1 MKNIK
6 SAIIILA
13 ALAVIVV
20 AWKAMSKPQDKISA
34 GENAA
39 NGEVV
44 AEEVIVEETILPQD
58 QEAAQPEK
66 EIIGYEATEEDAA
79 KSNSMS
85 DIQDLFSGCETD
97 EDCVAVY
104 PSCCKEAYAPYF
116 VNKQYEQELIKEYKR
131 VSGEPEQCP
140 EVSKCPRSYF
150 GGAKAACVSGRCLQS
165 IFDTPEFQE

>member
-6 SAIIILA
+6 SIVIILA

-20 AWKAMSKPQDKISA
+20 AWQTMSKQQTAAPA

-39 NGEVV
+39 QEVLTD
-44 AEEVIVEETILPQD
+44 EDIVEETALPQD
-58 QEAAQPEK
+58 QQTAQPEK
-66 EIIGYEATEEDAA
+66 EITSYEATEEDAA

-97 EDCVAVY
+97 DDCVAVY

-131 VSGEPEQCP
+131 ISGEPEQCP
-140 EVSKCPRSYF
+140 ELSKCPRSYF

-165 IFDTPEFQE
+165 IFNTPEYQE